1 MNSMS
6 TECMTKKTILVV
18 DDNPANLHLLTS
30 LLRERDYDVRP
41 AIKAS
46 LALATME
53 LELPDLILLDVKM
66 PEMDGYELCRQLKA
80 DERAREIP
88 VVFISGLDQ
97 SIDRVRA
104 FDAGGVDYITKPF
117 QCEEVLARVK
127 THIDLRCMQKRL
139 EEANKHLRGSHEEL
153 ERRVRERTSQLVVVN
168 EQLKAVIIEREQA
181 EEKLKQ
187 SEERYRLLFEN
198 APIGCQTLDQSG
210 RLIDVNR
217 AWLDILGY
225 SKGDVLERWS
235 EDFIAPKHVR
245 RFQELF
251 SVLVNGGVV
260 VGQALQMVRKD
271 GSTVDVELDG
281 VVTRHDWHDW
291 TVRAYCMIR
300 DITQMKQADE
310 AIHAIL
316 ESASGALGYDYFD
329 KIVGIMCE
337 WLNCEHAVVCRTE
350 DGLTARAPSMQ
361 SDGIIYHDVSYSLVG
376 TPCSKVLHEGL
387 YHCPEGVSRLFPD
400 DPDLV
405 RLGAEGYVGVAL
417 RNKAGKATGVL
428 CALSRQRLNLP
439 RRAEEVLSIIAARA
453 SAEIE
458 RMTLEE
464 DKRVIEKQLNQIQKM
479 EAIGTLAGGIAH
491 DFNNILAPI
500 IGYAELSMQKVPD
513 GSRMRG
519 DLEQILMAAN
529 RAKELV
535 MQILSFSRQTE
546 QEPKPIQVSLIVK
559 EAAKFLRASLPST
572 IEISAVIAPDVMQS
586 KIIGDPTQL
595 HQVLMNL
602 CVNAGH
608 AMLDGGGRL
617 EIELSNADVEAEFVS
632 QYPGAKPGRYLK
644 LTVTDTGHGMDQEV
658 MQRIFEPYFTTKG
671 PGRGTGLGLSV
682 AYGIVNGCGGWIDVE
697 SRRGRGSTF
706 DVFLPVIERPA
717 EPEREPGP
725 VDFCCSGRVLLVDD
739 EEAIVHLGKEML
751 EKFGFEVV
759 AIRSSIEAL
768 DTFRSAPESFA
779 LVITDLTMPGMTGM
793 ELAQSLLKI
802 TPELPIILCTG
813 FSESINAEEARKCGF
828 SGFIMKPMSMTEL
841 ADTIRGALEGG
852 VKALPT
858 GLKVYQG
865 MDRTRSEV
873 AESVFQ
879 NAGRCSISRNSFL

>member
-1 MNSMS
+1 MNSVS
-6 TECMTKKTILVV
+6 TECKTKKTVLVV

-41 AIKAS
+41 AITGA
-46 LALATME
+46 LALATVE

-66 PEMDGYELCRQLKA
+66 PEMDGYELCRQLKS
-80 DERAREIP
+80 DERAREVP
-88 VVFISGLDQ
+88 VLFISGLDQ

-127 THIDLRCMQKRL
+127 THIDLRSMQKSL
-139 EEANKHLRGSHEEL
+139 ETANKRLSRSHEEL
-153 ERRVRERTSQLVVVN
+153 EGRVRERTSQLILVN
-168 EQLKAVIIEREQA
+168 EQLKEVIIEREQA

-187 SEERYRLLFEN
+187 SEEQYRLLFEN
-198 APIGCQTLDQSG
+198 APIGCQTLDRSG

-235 EDFIAPKHVR
+235 GDFIAPKHVH
-245 RFQELF
+245 RFEELF
-251 SVLVNGGVV
+251 SVLMDGGRVA
-260 VGQALQMVRKD
+260 GQALQMVRKD

-329 KIVGIMCE
+329 NIVGMMCE
-337 WLNCEHAVVCRTE
+337 WLHCEHAVVCRTE
-350 DGLTARAPSMQ
+350 DGLTAIATSMR
-361 SDGIIYHDVSYSLVG
+361 SDGTVYHDVSYSLVG
-376 TPCSKVLHEGL
+376 TPCGKVLHEGL

-417 RNKAGKATGVL
+417 RNKAGEAIGVL

-439 RRAEEVLSIIAARA
+439 RRAEEVLSIMAARA

-464 DKRVIEKQLNQIQKM
+464 DKRMIEKQLNQIQKM

-500 IGYAELSMQKVPD
+500 IGYAELAMQGVPEK
-513 GSRMRG
+513 SRIKA
-519 DLEQILMAAN
+519 DLGQILMAAN

-572 IEISAVIAPDVMQS
+572 IEIKVVIAPDAMQS
-586 KIIGDPTQL
+586 KIIADPTRL

-617 EIELSNADVEAEFVS
+617 EMKLSNADVDEEFVL

-644 LTVTDTGHGMDQEV
+644 LTVADTGHGMDQEII
-658 MQRIFEPYFTTKG
+658 QRIFEPYFTTKG
-671 PGRGTGLGLSV
+671 PGQGTGLGLSV
-682 AYGIVNGCGGWIDVE
+682 AYGIVKGCGGWIDVE
-697 SRRGRGSTF
+697 SKRGKGSTF
-706 DVFLPVIERPA
+706 DVLLPVIERPA

-739 EEAIVHLGKEML
+739 EEAIVRLGKEML

-759 AIRSSIEAL
+759 AMCSSIEAL
-768 DTFRSAPESFA
+768 DIFRSAPESFA

-793 ELAQSLLKI
+793 GLARSLLEAR
-802 TPELPIILCTG
+802 PGLPIILCTG
-813 FSESINAEEARKCGF
+813 FSDEIDAEKARECGF

-841 ADTIRGALEGG
+841 ADAIRGALDRG

-858 GLKVYQG
+858 GFSLSGNGPY
-865 MDRTRSEV
+865 T
-873 AESVFQ
+873 
-879 NAGRCSISRNSFL
+879 I